1 MVSEKYPILVTIP
14 HCSTFVPVDMRK
26 RMMLTD
32 VQIRKNCDPFTDQI
46 FDIPKAHVIKA
57 GISRLVTDLNR
68 APDDI
73 EMEYKLSNDGVV
85 VSVDLD
91 GNPIYKET
99 PSIEKVFDRVQKYH
113 DTFHSKIDE
122 LKKNK
127 VKFLIDGH
135 SLRSKAPITKA
146 NPGKERADIILG
158 NRDFTTCSRG
168 ITKKI
173 MTFFQDRG
181 FSVAVNDPY
190 AGKYLIGYHCSRRGL
205 PGIQIEVNEKLYMN
219 EKTRRPYKRKIDE
232 LRKIMAW
239 LVKEVAQELEKTT
252 ESKRGKKQQTLF

>member
-1 MVSEKYPILVTIP
+1 
-14 HCSTFVPVDMRK
+14 
-26 RMMLTD
+26 
-32 VQIRKNCDPFTDQI
+32 
-46 FDIPKAHVIKA
+46 
-57 GISRLVTDLNR
+57 
-68 APDDI
+68 
-73 EMEYKLSNDGVV
+73 
-85 VSVDLD
+85 
-91 GNPIYKET
+91 
-99 PSIEKVFDRVQKYH
+99 
-113 DTFHSKIDE
+113 
-122 LKKNK
+122 
-127 VKFLIDGH
+127 
-135 SLRSKAPITKA
+135 
-146 NPGKERADIILG
+146 
-158 NRDFTTCSRG
+158 
-168 ITKKI
+168 